1 MYPVTQDF
9 LEKMKA
15 TERRVYG
22 RIQIDYT
29 DPFLD
34 QSIQVQ
40 ASEQANISYPT
51 QTADTISEPF
61 VKIASLDGSWVLDG
75 TFALAPDPDEAET
88 HQMGWWGSQLSQADG
103 TFVSPYP
110 SLTVTH
116 FARPIHNLK
125 VVGDSARGEYPVD
138 FTIDLYAADG
148 TKLYTKSVTGN
159 NQVNWTYQLP
169 SPVLDVTKQV
179 LTITK
184 WSHAGRQV
192 KILEF
197 FTSIQE
203 TYEGD
208 DILLIHLLEEREV
221 SQGSLPVGN
230 ISANEIDI
238 RLNNASRKFDAG
250 NKQSPLYQLL
260 KQNRRIKA
268 WLGLKGDG
276 EGTNLQQSVDFTQGT
291 LNNLVVVNN
300 KLQLPSVAAPSFTR
314 NSIAYLSDGTLV
326 NTNLPRYETG
336 KFGKAIMVEE
346 GTTNLVANGSFEN
359 GTTGWTLSS
368 NMSITNTNKYFGSY
382 CLMISNPT
390 GAQETDSSIIT
401 VSPNVT
407 YTLSAYVYNQM
418 SGSMRI
424 YVKELDS
431 NNNLIDLDKYGFE
444 VSPNS
449 GWTRYTY
456 TWTTPSNV
464 AKVQVRVI
472 VDVARTGNCYIDGIQ
487 LEAKPYA
494 TSFIDGTR
502 SPETLTIPTAGVLNP
517 QEGTVECWV
526 YIDNRFINGMAGK
539 YAWIWG
545 TKGIPYYPILNLYRN
560 GPTNTL
566 RFVSR
571 DANNNQSYIE
581 KPLSQISVGWHYI
594 ACTWKSSRLAFLLDG
609 QLVGEVVS
617 PYLPNAVDAQMYIG
631 HNPSA
636 GEQCNSLID
645 DLRISSR
652 ARTDEEIAA
661 AYQSGQPLP
670 VDEWTTYKLNF
681 DGNLNFGQGGYYL
694 SPEFDLSAVGTAVGS
709 KISWQE
715 DADGIQRSVYAKL
728 DNQADWTQV
737 VNGGKLPIG
746 YGDVLTG
753 RKLQLKAK
761 LLKSA

>member
-1 MYPVTQDF
+1 VGPVSPEGQIT
-9 LEKMKA
+9 LSIRYK
-15 TERRVYG
+15 TENVTTGSVAVWGHWYG
-22 RIQIDYT
+22 YNSAGNLIYDVPADWIIGPSNGVWQKKTIT
-29 DPFLD
+29 LTTP
-34 QSIQVQ
+34 S
-40 ASEQANISYPT
+40 STSYPN
-51 QTADTISEPF
+51 A
-61 VKIASLDGSWVLDG
+61 VSWK
-75 TFALAPDPDEAET
+75 
-88 HQMGWWGSQLSQADG
+88 WG
-103 TFVSPYP
+103 PYKP
-110 SLTVTH
+110 G
-116 FARPIHNLK
+116 F
-125 VVGDSARGEYPVD
+125 
-138 FTIDLYAADG
+138 
-148 TKLYTKSVTGN
+148 
-159 NQVNWTYQLP
+159 
-169 SPVLDVTKQV
+169 
-179 LTITK
+179 
-184 WSHAGRQV
+184 
-192 KILEF
+192 
-197 FTSIQE
+197 
-203 TYEGD
+203 
-208 DILLIHLLEEREV
+208 
-221 SQGSLPVGN
+221 
-230 ISANEIDI
+230 
-238 RLNNASRKFDAG
+238 
-250 NKQSPLYQLL
+250 NK
-260 KQNRRIKA
+260 
-268 WLGLKGDG
+268 
-276 EGTNLQQSVDFTQGT
+276 TNL
-291 LNNLVVVNN
+291 
-300 KLQLPSVAAPSFTR
+300 
-314 NSIAYLSDGTLV
+314 
-326 NTNLPRYETG
+326 
-336 KFGKAIMVEE
+336 
-346 GTTNLVANGSFEN
+346 
-359 GTTGWTLSS
+359 
-368 NMSITNTNKYFGSY
+368 
-382 CLMISNPT
+382 
-390 GAQETDSSIIT
+390 GA
-401 VSPNVT
+401 
-407 YTLSAYVYNQM
+407 
-418 SGSMRI
+418 RI
-424 YVKELDS
+424 YVD
-431 NNNLIDLDKYGFE
+431 
-444 VSPNS
+444 
-449 GWTRYTY
+449 W
-456 TWTTPSNV
+456 
-464 AKVQVRVI
+464 VQ
-472 VDVARTGNCYIDGIQ
+472 A
-487 LEAKPYA
+487 EAKPYA